1 MRLEPQRAKRAGVA
15 DAHCVR
21 PKRSGARS
29 YVKRRQIAACSRG
42 LPKRSGGSL
51 LLQGADCRS
60 MQGLFLRVA
69 ERRAGHCQRRA
80 GEPRRARPCIAEI
93 CRRNALTSGGEAS
106 GAPASEKR
114 PCTCTAIHG
123 HACRS
128 GGARRGRARPEW
140 SVAYLCA
147 ANTAS
152 SVRQPTNTVEAA
164 RSAAAVLS
172 PFKQGAGIP
181 EHSPRGPINKGEWA

>member
-1 MRLEPQRAKRAGVA
+1 MRVA
-15 DAHCVR
+15 ITA
-21 PKRSGARS
+21 
-29 YVKRRQIAACSRG
+29 KRRQVAVCVCSHSERSELG
-42 LPKRSGGSL
+42 LQTHTADGRSV
-51 LLQGADCRS
+51 A
-60 MQGLFLRVA
+60 GLFLRVA

-80 GEPRRARPCIAEI
+80 GEPRRARQWIAEI
-93 CRRNALTSGGEAS
+93 CRRKALASGGEAS
-106 GAPASEKR
+106 GAPANEKG
-114 PCTCTAIHG
+114 PCTCTAIHS
-123 HACRS
+123 HARRS

-181 EHSPRGPINKGEWA
+181 TRSPRGPIIKGEWAQGWNACRLRGASPSGSERG